1 LPDVCEF
8 VRLSSP
14 YLNRRCVIRKR
25 KQRQDVCRNG
35 TDTTRD
41 FRIQKF
47 TCEKPGTKIAVKMI
61 PLTRLNGQ
69 PLIINSDLIKVIE
82 NAPDTVISLVNGEKI
97 VVRESGEVILDRIV
111 QFRRRVLDGL
121 QTNLCCGNPLGST
134 ATSSAKAN
142 QAPSEEP

>member
-1 LPDVCEF
+1 
-8 VRLSSP
+8 
-14 YLNRRCVIRKR
+14 
-25 KQRQDVCRNG
+25 
-35 TDTTRD
+35 
-41 FRIQKF
+41 
-47 TCEKPGTKIAVKMI
+47 MI